1 MCMVC
6 DVDVDVDVDR
16 ICMCWLL
23 ICVWMLILGG
33 WNVRRRYLK
42 EDTDTDCMIRRQQHT
57 SYRTV

>member
-1 MCMVC
+1 MVC

-42 EDTDTDCMIRRQQHT
+42 EDTYIDVWYIRR
-57 SYRTV
+57 R